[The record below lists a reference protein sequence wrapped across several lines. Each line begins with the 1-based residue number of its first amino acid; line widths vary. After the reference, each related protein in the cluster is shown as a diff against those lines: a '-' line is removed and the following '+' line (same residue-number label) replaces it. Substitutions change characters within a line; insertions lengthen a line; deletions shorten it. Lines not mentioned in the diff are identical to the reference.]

1 MNASMAVRTKG
12 DHELDVT
19 EPPDNYHVCSCDQA
33 GEFLDLI
40 EQSEEYTN
48 AGSASTL
55 IPTLGASAIS
65 FGGAELSV
73 CRRDTTITG
82 AG

>member
-40 EQSEEYTN
+40 EQFEHGDEER
-48 AGSASTL
+48 AFAEE
-55 IPTLGASAIS
+55 IS
-65 FGGAELSV
+65 RANKLPL
-73 CRRDTTITG
+73 TTRYEP
-82 AG
+82 

>member
-40 EQSEEYTN
+40 EQFERGDE
-48 AGSASTL
+48 ARAL
-55 IPTLGASAIS
+55 R
-65 FGGAELSV
+65 GGDLRANKLPL
-73 CRRDTTITG
+73 TTRYEP
-82 AG
+82 